1 MEAYL
6 NQIIDLFTPAQKT
19 ALVVITIGV
28 MSLTQAFKHIYFG
41 FWPER
46 IKTRKTAIIWLAA
59 FIFGLSGGLIGYYFG
74 LPKQPLWFWIFT
86 GIVSG
91 AAAIGFFKLFIEIV
105 WRKFILRGKK
115 SSA

>member
-46 IKTRKTAIIWLAA
+46 RKTRKTAIIWLAA

-74 LPKQPLWFWIFT
+74 LPKQPLWFWIFISVCCGGL
-86 GIVSG
+86 GI
-91 AAAIGFFKLFIEIV
+91 AAYKLIV
-105 WRKFILRGKK
+105 EMIWPRLLSLVKK
-115 SSA
+115 PT